1 MRSPTQ
7 RSGGGSPATRQVTMK
22 EIAAAAGVSQ
32 STISRVLN
40 GRTDGVRISDATR
53 RRILEVAGE
62 LGYRPN
68 PLARGLSGGGTTLL
82 GLIVRE
88 IADPFL
94 SKVVQ
99 EVVAAS
105 RRRGY
110 NVVLGHAASSAGEV
124 LRLKTILETRHCDAL
139 MLLGDV
145 HAEEELVL
153 ELEAAELPVV
163 GLCRGPRGAL
173 STAVNVDNRLGTRLA
188 LNHLR
193 RLGHRRIAFVAD
205 PWIGDVRE
213 RRAEF
218 HAAMD
223 ALGESLPDGYVCDTS
238 NDADGGAKA
247 VDRLLRLDPAP
258 TALFCATDVI
268 ALGAL
273 HGAAALGVPVPNEL
287 SVVGF
292 DDIGIAP
299 YSVPS
304 LTTVQ
309 QPVRAMVQR
318 ALDLALG
325 AVAGEGPAASDPTKP
340 LRPKLTVRR
349 SCGLAPDTDADEPR

>member
-1 MRSPTQ
+1 MGVPRPRT
-7 RSGGGSPATRQVTMK
+7 GGDRAVTRQVTMK

-40 GRTDGVRISDATR
+40 GRSAGVRISDATT
-53 RRILEVAGE
+53 RRIFEVAAD

-68 PLARGLSGGGTTLL
+68 PLARGLRGGGTALL

-139 MLLGDV
+139 VLLGDV
-145 HAEEELVL
+145 HREDQLVR
-153 ELEAAELPVV
+153 ELEAAQLPVV

-173 STAVNVDNRLGTRLA
+173 GTTVNVDNRLGTRLA

-205 PWIGDVRE
+205 PWIGDIHE

-218 HAAMD
+218 RAAME
-223 ALGESLPDGYVCDTS
+223 ALGEPLPDHYVCSAS
-238 NDADGGAKA
+238 NDAEAGAEA
-247 VDRLLRLDPAP
+247 VERLLRLAPAP

-273 HGAAALGVPVPNEL
+273 HGAAALGVAVPDDL

-299 YSVPS
+299 YSVPA

-325 AVAGEGPAASDPTKP
+325 AVAGEGPTADPTSP
-340 LRPKLTVRR
+340 VRPKLSVRG
-349 SCGLAPDTDADEPR
+349 SCGPAASRPPAAT